1 MSKPSKEALRKLA
14 KASGGIQS
22 RYGEHFGYHMST
34 VALER
39 FAEKLREPLIDWIV
53 AEGER
58 TDICTKGITGKV
70 CDYCRCEKLLKGV
83 KHEL

>member
-1 MSKPSKEALRKLA
+1 MSKPSKETLRRLA

-39 FAEKLREPLIDWIV
+39 FAEAI
-53 AEGER
+53 ER
-58 TDICTKGITGKV
+58 KV
-70 CDYCRCEKLLKGV
+70 MERLLEHKEN
-83 KHEL
+83 KDEL

>member
-1 MSKPSKEALRKLA
+1 MSKPSKETLRKLA

-39 FAEKLREPLIDWIV
+39 FAEKLREPLIDWIEQDAANHNTCV
-53 AEGER
+53 YA
-58 TDICTKGITGKV
+58 ITGKV
-70 CDYCRCEKLLKGV
+70 CDNCRCGKLNK
-83 KHEL
+83 EI

>member
-1 MSKPSKEALRKLA
+1 MNKPSKETLRKLA

-39 FAEKLREPLIDWIV
+39 FAEKLREPLIDWIEQ
-53 AEGER
+53 EGA
-58 TDICTKGITGKV
+58 ISNVCTKGVTGRV
-70 CDYCRCEKLLKGV
+70 CGYCEC
-83 KHEL
+83 KHKESNV